1 MEDDLERAVEI
12 ALSSSSDT
20 HVRQQAMTFC
30 EQVKASNN
38 GWQTCLPVFMQER
51 KKRTD
56 NARFF
61 ALQVIEDA
69 LRYRALELGES
80 SLERMRLALV
90 KWVDTAVQAAG
101 PPDPP
106 FLRNKLAELY
116 ALLFVHL
123 YPTTWKGFFTE
134 CSILMFGS
142 NQVQP
147 QSNARAVDFFFR
159 VCVAIE
165 SEIADVMIVRSQE
178 EVARASLIKDE
189 IRDRDMAKLPPIWF
203 ALFAQYR
210 DSDKGIV
217 TLGLKVV
224 AAWASW
230 MDISLI
236 VNEPFM
242 TFLFELLR
250 DASLRNPACEAL
262 VGIVSKKMNVNDK
275 LQLISMLNLPN
286 FMSSLESDMEN
297 DPDFAENVAKLTN
310 VQCVE
315 LSRAL
320 SQNKLPAETAN
331 VTSMM
336 IFSLVPTVL
345 RFLADDYDETS
356 AAVFPAVN
364 DIITMIRKVG
374 TKEGEPRQILT
385 SLLQAIVLKMK
396 YDDSSEWGD
405 EQDAVEDAEF
415 LELRSKLRAYQDMIL
430 GIDYELYLTT
440 IDDLVMSTFSNPRD
454 QDWRQ
459 LELAMHELYLFGEAL
474 RTGSKDSGMREVAA
488 AQLDRMLTRMMQA
501 EVSAYP
507 HASIQDHFFEI
518 VVRYATFFENRS
530 NELMQAL
537 AAFIDSRGLHN
548 KTISVQYRCW
558 YLFSR
563 FIKAL
568 GPKLDNV
575 GRQVLEAMQ
584 DLLVIDPASTDLSDS
599 DSDLGMSKSSPFDY
613 RLNLFEAVGAL
624 VANKSVAEAEQ
635 AQLGLAVLDPL
646 FRNIEAC
653 VSKGASGDA
662 ATIFLQRNIMAIGHF
677 AAGFPSDARG
687 VYKVAPC
694 WHALFE
700 KATEYIMAAFDAQ
713 LSSAQVRDATRSAFA
728 RLVNLQEQRM
738 SVELPRL
745 IAGMVE
751 SSDMTQ
757 LAEFMPF
764 LGQLVFKLR
773 PSVFPVLDEALSPLL
788 NKLFTLLN
796 ANVQGTDDALELMEL
811 RKAYLQF
818 VNSLFTNGLEGVF
831 ISEKNQPAFDAFL
844 GSVIHYASDTSDPG
858 TQKVA
863 FGVITQMVRAW
874 CVFTTPP
881 EPVRPG
887 QRDPNGNSESKIS
900 SEQVR
905 MPLPGFEDYVKSTLV
920 PLCFEVPSKAT
931 FDLRD
936 AQSSQV
942 LSEIAIVIKQIARQ
956 LGPEVI
962 LQSLVNAGV
971 PQQAADE
978 LGKAMKEL
986 EPKRFKTVF
995 REFMLQLTRK

>member
-12 ALSSSSDT
+12 ALSQTSDS
-20 HVRQQAMTFC
+20 HVRGQAMAFC
-30 EQVKASNN
+30 EQVKAANN
-38 GWQTCLPVFMQER
+38 GWQTCLQLFMQGS
-51 KKRTD
+51 KRRSD

-61 ALQVIEDA
+61 ALQVIDDA
-69 LRYRALELGES
+69 LRYRAMELGEGT
-80 SLERMRLALV
+80 LNQMRLALS
-90 KWVDTAVQAAG
+90 KWIAEAVG
-101 PPDPP
+101 ETGSPDPP
-106 FLRNKLAELY
+106 FLRNKLAEIY

-123 YPTTWKGFFTE
+123 YPTTWTTFFKE
-134 CSILMFGS
+134 CTVLMFGS
-142 NQVQP
+142 EQVQST
-147 QSNARAVDFFFR
+147 SNARAVDFFFR
-159 VCVAIE
+159 VCVAID
-165 SEIADVMIVRSQE
+165 SEIADVLIVRSQE
-178 EVARASLIKDE
+178 EAARSVLIKDE
-189 IRDRDMAKLPPIWF
+189 IRDRDMTKLPPIWF
-203 ALFAQYR
+203 ALFAQYQE
-210 DSDKGIV
+210 SDKGIV

-224 AAWASW
+224 AAWVSW

-242 TFLFELLR
+242 TFLFGLLR

-286 FMSSLESDMEN
+286 VMNSLESDMEN

-345 RFLADDYDETS
+345 RFLANEYDEIS

-364 DIITMIRKVG
+364 DIITMMRKVG
-374 TKEGEPRQILT
+374 VKDTEPRRILT
-385 SLLQAIVLKMK
+385 SLLQAVVLKMK
-396 YDDSSEWGD
+396 YDESSEWGD

-415 LELRSKLRAYQDMIL
+415 LELRSKLRTFQDMIL
-430 GIDYELYLTT
+430 AFDYELYLTT
-440 IDDLVMSTFSNPRD
+440 VNDLVMSTFNNPQE

-459 LELAMHELYLFGEAL
+459 LELAMYELYLFGETL
-474 RTGSKDSGMREVAA
+474 RTGTKDPAVREVAA
-488 AQLDRMLTRMMQA
+488 AQLDRMLMRMMQA
-501 EVSAYP
+501 DVSIYP

-518 VVRYATFFENRS
+518 VVRYSNFFDNRP

-537 AAFIDSRGLHN
+537 GAFIDTRGLHN
-548 KTISVQYRCW
+548 KTASVQYRCW

-568 GPKLDNV
+568 GAKLGDV

-584 DLLVIDPASTDLSDS
+584 DLLVIELPEDSNDS
-599 DSDLGMSKSSPFDY
+599 DSDLGLSKTGPFEH
-613 RLNLFEAVGAL
+613 RLNLFEAVGSL
-624 VANKSVAEAEQ
+624 VANKSVAESEQ
-635 AQLGLAVLDPL
+635 AQLGLAVLEPL
-646 FRNIEAC
+646 FNNIEAC
-653 VSKGASGDA
+653 VSKAVPGDA
-662 ATIFLQRNIMAIGHF
+662 AVLFLQRNIMAIGNF
-677 AAGFPSDARG
+677 AAGFPSDTRG
-687 VYKVAPC
+687 VCKPAAC
-694 WHALFE
+694 WHPLFE
-700 KATEYIMAAFDAQ
+700 KATGYIMAAFDAQ
-713 LSSAQVRDATRSAFA
+713 LGSAPVRDATRFAFA

-738 SVELPRL
+738 AVELPRL

-751 SSDMTQ
+751 SSDTTQ

-796 ANVQGTDDALELMEL
+796 VSVQGTDDAVELMEL
-811 RKAYLQF
+811 RKAYLGF
-818 VNSLFTNGLEGVF
+818 VNSIFTNGLESIF

-844 GSVIHYASDTSDPG
+844 NSIIHYASDTSDPS

-863 FGVITQMVRAW
+863 FGVLAQMVRAW
-874 CVFTTPP
+874 CLFTLPP

-887 QRDPNGNSESKIS
+887 QRDPAGNGESKVS
-900 SEQVR
+900 AEQVR
-905 MPLPGFEDYVKSTLV
+905 TPLPGFEDYVKNTLV
-920 PLCFEVPSKAT
+920 PLCFEVPSKSS

-942 LSEIAIVIKQIARQ
+942 LGEIAALIKQIARQ
-956 LGPEVI
+956 LGTDVI
-962 LQSLVNAGV
+962 LQSLVQAGV

-978 LGKAMKEL
+978 LGTAMKEL
-986 EPKRFKTVF
+986 EPKRFKTLF
-995 REFMLQLTRK
+995 RQFMIQMTSS